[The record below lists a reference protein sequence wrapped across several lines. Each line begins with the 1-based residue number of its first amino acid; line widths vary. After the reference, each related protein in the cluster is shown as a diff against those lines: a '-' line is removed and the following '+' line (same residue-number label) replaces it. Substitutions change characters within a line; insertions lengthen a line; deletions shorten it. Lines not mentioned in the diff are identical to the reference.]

1 LQALSIVFL
10 GQQSHR
16 LFLLR
21 ICSRLQEVATMFKA
35 PQQEASARAFHTFER
50 SCSTTTSYNDKPMTI
65 SAISSRD
72 SIPDPVLKA
81 LSNEHL
87 TINDRGLVTF
97 AHSSPAHPRQWLQRR
112 KLYDSA
118 IIALLEFTTTV
129 ISNVGSNV
137 AGPAAA
143 RIGVSMD
150 VSMFCLATL
159 YMLGQAIGGLIFP
172 PVTEVFGSKS
182 IYVSST
188 ALYAALCFMIG
199 FAPSLGTVITGRL
212 LCGMLSAM
220 PTCVAIGSLENIWDV
235 RARIW
240 AIAVWAAAGI
250 FAMAVGPLFAI
261 FVSDST
267 LGWYVL
273 HDTLVIHPVRIY

>member
-1 LQALSIVFL
+1 
-10 GQQSHR
+10 
-16 LFLLR
+16 
-21 ICSRLQEVATMFKA
+21 MFEA
-35 PQQEASARAFHTFER
+35 PQQRAEARAFRASER
-50 SCSTTTSYNDKPMTI
+50 GYSTTISHNDKPMTI
-65 SAISSRD
+65 SEISSHD
-72 SIPDPVLKA
+72 TIPDSVLKV
-81 LSNEHL
+81 LSDEHL
-87 TINDRGLVTF
+87 TVNDKGLVTF
-97 AHSSPAHPRQWLQRR
+97 AHSSPAHPRQWSLRR

-118 IIALLEFTTTV
+118 IIALLEFATTV

-137 AGPAAA
+137 AGPAATH
-143 RIGVSMD
+143 IDVSLD

-182 IYVSST
+182 IYVTST

-199 FAPSLGTVITGRL
+199 FAPSLGTIVTSRL

-220 PTCVAIGSLENIWDV
+220 PTCVAIGSMENIWDT

-240 AIAVWAAAGI
+240 AIAAWAAAGI

-273 HDTLVIHPVRIY
+273 CDTT